1 MTISGNTCE
10 TWIRPKYLPIAPFCF
25 IKPALTVTDVSS
37 CQNIQEPKRHKKR
50 NTPMM
55 PEDSAPRLT
64 PQGVPYKDLTH
75 CVNEDGQHLY
85 CNYWKPS
92 TAPRGLV
99 FIVHGAGEHCCRYD
113 DLAEIL
119 TRLNFLVFAH
129 DHVGHGQSEG
139 DRMTVSDFQIYVR
152 DGLQHL
158 DLMKKEH
165 PDLPV
170 FLCGHSMGGT
180 ISILMASERPDD
192 FSGVIL
198 ISPLV
203 LPNPESATSFKVF
216 AAKILNHVL
225 PNLSLGGIDPNLV
238 SRNKKEVESYM
249 TDPLVYHGGMKVS
262 FGVQLLNATSRVE
275 RVLPNFRLPLLL
287 LHGTADKLCDIR
299 GSHLMMET
307 VLSED
312 KTLKVYETGF
322 HALHKELPEV
332 TSSVFQEIETWLLQ
346 RIEKKEEASA
356 ITPQSAQTT

>member
-1 MTISGNTCE
+1 
-10 TWIRPKYLPIAPFCF
+10 
-25 IKPALTVTDVSS
+25 
-37 CQNIQEPKRHKKR
+37 
-50 NTPMM
+50 MM
-55 PEDSAPRLT
+55 PEDHTPRLT
-64 PQGVPYKDLTH
+64 PQGIPYKDLTY
-75 CVNEDGQHLY
+75 CVNEDGQHIY
-85 CNYWKPS
+85 CKYWKPS
-92 TAPRGLV
+92 GPPRALV

-113 DLAEIL
+113 DLAQLL
-119 TRLNFLVFAH
+119 TGLKFLVFSH

-139 DRMTVSDFQIYVR
+139 ERMTVSDFHIFVR

-165 PDLPV
+165 PNLPI
-170 FLCGHSMGGT
+170 FLCGHSMGGA
-180 ISILMASERPDD
+180 ISILMASERSVD

-262 FGVQLLNATSRVE
+262 FGVQLLNASSRVE
-275 RVLPNFRLPLLL
+275 RVLPNFKLPVLLM
-287 LHGTADKLCDIR
+287 HGTADKLCDIR
-299 GSHLMMET
+299 GSHLMMDT
-307 VLSED
+307 VPSED

-332 TSSVFQEIETWLLQ
+332 TRSVFQEIETWLLQ
-346 RIEKKEEASA
+346 RIEKEEAPSA
-356 ITPQSAQTT
+356 TTSQIAKNT